1 MRARACGRARAH
13 LAQRVHSRALMSPH
27 IDVKFARMPHDPSV
41 EASVQRW
48 VDRLGWANV
57 EILRASVSIER
68 SGWRRTSACLTL
80 VLVGGRALTA
90 ATLQADV
97 YVAVAEVFRAV
108 RRQLLARAA
117 TASKRALAA
126 TG

>member
-1 MRARACGRARAH
+1 
-13 LAQRVHSRALMSPH
+13 MSPH

-57 EILRASVSIER
+57 EIQRASVSIER

-80 VLVGGRALTA
+80 VLVDGRALTA
-90 ATLQADV
+90 ATSQADV
-97 YVAVAEVFRAV
+97 YVAVAEVFREV
-108 RRQLLARAA
+108 RRQLLAGAA
-117 TASKRALAA
+117 PPVPPALAA